1 MISKGLV
8 QIRRFVGLILVLLH
22 VNHRVQRIPVD
33 QNDDAILS
41 YKHEAFASA
50 LKLEADLYHRV
61 RELEPDVSLNATNT
75 DHSLP
80 NTTLHQPIVFP
91 SNSKSTPVYKL
102 GIQFDGNPKGLLSFI
117 EKVEEVSFARNV
129 SKLDL
134 FHSASDL
141 FTDKAIFWYRQIK
154 SSVANWESLISK
166 LKKDFL
172 TSDYDEEIWN
182 QIKARKQ
189 GRLEPVVIFIACME
203 ALFARLSHSPAE
215 PTKIKYIKH
224 GLQAEYQK
232 RLALSD
238 INGIEVLSK
247 LCKRLEEA
255 DILSL
260 ASTSSHTKCYIDS
273 ELAYISD
280 SSFSHQNQQNLHKH
294 KTQCNKNPNFYK
306 KSFHK
311 NKIHSLES
319 YNPGTVKNNIVCW
332 SCDLPNHTFRNC
344 LAPSKKKFCYK
355 CGSAN
360 VTVKEC
366 SKCSGNA
373 Q

>member
-1 MISKGLV
+1 M
-8 QIRRFVGLILVLLH
+8 LH

-141 FTDKAIFWYRQIK
+141 FTDKAIF
-154 SSVANWESLISK
+154 
-166 LKKDFL
+166 
-172 TSDYDEEIWN
+172 
-182 QIKARKQ
+182 
-189 GRLEPVVIFIACME
+189 
-203 ALFARLSHSPAE
+203 
-215 PTKIKYIKH
+215 
-224 GLQAEYQK
+224 
-232 RLALSD
+232 
-238 INGIEVLSK
+238 
-247 LCKRLEEA
+247 
-255 DILSL
+255 
-260 ASTSSHTKCYIDS
+260 
-273 ELAYISD
+273 
-280 SSFSHQNQQNLHKH
+280 
-294 KTQCNKNPNFYK
+294 
-306 KSFHK
+306 
-311 NKIHSLES
+311 
-319 YNPGTVKNNIVCW
+319 
-332 SCDLPNHTFRNC
+332 
-344 LAPSKKKFCYK
+344 
-355 CGSAN
+355 
-360 VTVKEC
+360 
-366 SKCSGNA
+366 
-373 Q
+373 